1 MYVRGEKIDGDYAP
15 SAGERSP
22 TRMSDADT
30 QEEGKRTYYVAVG
43 PGQILTDHEAAAF
56 EFAIRATEA
65 EIDKLEELFQEV
77 QDADEDEISDFSGS
91 PLVSDSPENETY
103 DALLK
108 DIYRMLHKLGT
119 DETRTHIES
128 MNIL

>member
-1 MYVRGEKIDGDYAP
+1 
-15 SAGERSP
+15 
-22 TRMSDADT
+22 MSDADT